1 MYLLHYLCNLKIMT
15 TEIKKAAEQKMQ
27 KSLEALKLDLGKVR
41 TGRAHTGLLDHI
53 TVDYYGTPTAIHQV
67 ANVNLADARTIT
79 VAPWE
84 KKMLNSIEKAIR
96 NSDLG
101 LNPVT
106 VGELIRVPMPPLTEE
121 RRRDLTKVVKHEAEN
136 ARVAMRNIR
145 RDANTHLK
153 DLLKEKKIAEDEERR
168 GQEEI
173 QKLTDRYISEID
185 KTLQVKEAEL
195 MAI

>member
-1 MYLLHYLCNLKIMT
+1 VHLLHYLCNLKIMT

-106 VGELIRVPMPPLTEE
+106 VGELIRVPMPLLTEE

-185 KTLQVKEAEL
+185 KTLQAKEVEL

>member
-1 MYLLHYLCNLKIMT
+1 MIAD
-15 TEIKKAAEQKMQ
+15 IKKAAEQKMQ

-67 ANVNLADARTIT
+67 ANINLADARTIT

-84 KKMLNSIEKAIR
+84 KKMLNSVEKAIR

-106 VGELIRVPMPPLTEE
+106 VGELVRVPMPPLTEE

-185 KTLQVKEAEL
+185 KTLQAKEVEL

>member
-1 MYLLHYLCNLKIMT
+1 MT

-153 DLLKEKKIAEDEERR
+153 DLLREKKIAEDEERR

>member
-1 MYLLHYLCNLKIMT
+1 MIAD
-15 TEIKKAAEQKMQ
+15 IKKSAEQKMQ

-53 TVDYYGTPTAIHQV
+53 TVDYYGAPTLLSQV
-67 ANVNLADARTIT
+67 ANVNLTDARTIS

-84 KKMLNSIEKAIR
+84 KKMLSVIEKAIR

-106 VGELIRVPMPPLTEE
+106 VGEMIRVPMPPLTEE
-121 RRRDLTKVVKHEAEN
+121 RRRALTKVVKHEAET

-145 RDANTHLK
+145 RDANVHLK
-153 DLLKEKKIAEDEERR
+153 DLLKEKMIAEDDERR

-173 QKLTDRYISEID
+173 QKLTDRHIAEID
-185 KTLQVKEAEL
+185 KLLQTKEVEL

>member
-1 MYLLHYLCNLKIMT
+1 MI
-15 TEIKKAAEQKMQ
+15 TEIKKSAEQKMQ
-27 KSLEALKLDLGKVR
+27 KSLEALRLDLGKIR

-53 TVDYYGTPTAIHQV
+53 TVDYYGAPTLITQV

-84 KKMLNSIEKAIR
+84 KKMLSAIEKAIR

-106 VGELIRVPMPPLTEE
+106 VGELIRIPMPPLTEE
-121 RRRDLTKVVKHEAEN
+121 RRRDLTKIVKHEGET

-168 GQEEI
+168 GQDEI
-173 QKLTDRYISEID
+173 QKLTDRHIAEID
-185 KTLQVKEAEL
+185 KLLQVKEAEL